1 MEDHGIGCVLGDAFS
16 VPFIDPLLME
26 SKKKKDTSLLLS
38 SAMILFYVLSSSD
51 DIVAEIAFIHSKF
64 KIASN

>member
-1 MEDHGIGCVLGDAFS
+1 MEYGVYGGCLLC
-16 VPFIDPLLME
+16 PLYPLLVE

>member
-1 MEDHGIGCVLGDAFS
+1 MGDAFS
-16 VPFIDPLLME
+16 VPFFPLLVE

-38 SAMILFYVLSSSD
+38 SAMILLYVLSSSD
-51 DIVAEIAFIHSKF
+51 GIVAEIAFIHSKF

>member
-1 MEDHGIGCVLGDAFS
+1 MGDAFS
-16 VPFIDPLLME
+16 VPLIDPVLME

>member
-1 MEDHGIGCVLGDAFS
+1 MGDAFS

-26 SKKKKDTSLLLS
+26 SKNKKDTSLLLS
-38 SAMILFYVLSSSD
+38 STMILFYVLSSSD
-51 DIVAEIAFIHSKF
+51 DIVAEIAFIHSKL